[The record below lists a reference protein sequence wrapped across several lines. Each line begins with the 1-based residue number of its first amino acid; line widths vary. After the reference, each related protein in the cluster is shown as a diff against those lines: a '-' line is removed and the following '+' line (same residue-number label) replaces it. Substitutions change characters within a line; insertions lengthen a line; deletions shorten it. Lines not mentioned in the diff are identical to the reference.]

1 MAYHHMGTFVIKEEV
16 SEESL
21 DEMFQKVEELF
32 ATVDSATN
40 VMVGRNLN
48 PSAKY
53 RMFGICTTFPNQ
65 DAWLALVVIRYTE
78 KWPTWFFQTLQST
91 GICNWR
97 LDWSSHLSLS
107 AS

>member
-53 RMFGICTTFPNQ
+53 RMFGICATFPNQ
-65 DAWLALVVIRYTE
+65 DAWLAFSGNPIYGEMADVVFPNITEYRY
-78 KWPTWFFQTLQST
+78 LQ
-91 GICNWR
+91 
-97 LDWSSHLSLS
+97 LE
-107 AS
+107 A